1 MDSCVSKFIQKIVH
15 CIFLLVSFGGG
26 FFLNQHQLHCW
37 FLSSRFILPGEVDI
51 EIPYEDFLSPD
62 EEMDARREKEA
73 KKRQEL
79 LLSVN
84 FSK

>member
-1 MDSCVSKFIQKIVH
+1 MLR
-15 CIFLLVSFGGG
+15 LLI
-26 FFLNQHQLHCW
+26 LC
-37 FLSSRFILPGEVDI
+37 SRFILPGEVDI
-51 EIPYEDFLSPD
+51 EIPYEDLLSPD
-62 EEMDARREKEA
+62 EEMDTRKEKEA

>member
-1 MDSCVSKFIQKIVH
+1 MSLQKLVPPS
-15 CIFLLVSFGGG
+15 LLR
-26 FFLNQHQLHCW
+26 LLILC
-37 FLSSRFILPGEVDI
+37 SRFILPGEVDI
-51 EIPYEDFLSPD
+51 EIPYEDLLSPD
-62 EEMDARREKEA
+62 EEMDTRKEKEA

>member
-1 MDSCVSKFIQKIVH
+1 MLVCLFNNLFVSTLIT
-15 CIFLLVSFGGG
+15 LLV
-26 FFLNQHQLHCW
+26 
-37 FLSSRFILPGEVDI
+37 LSSRFILPGDVDT

-62 EEMDARREKEA
+62 EEMDTRKEKEA
-73 KKRQEL
+73 KKRREL

>member
-1 MDSCVSKFIQKIVH
+1 MPLQKQV
-15 CIFLLVSFGGG
+15 CL
-26 FFLNQHQLHCW
+26 FFFSLRCLDFW
-37 FLSSRFILPGEVDI
+37 FSSRFILPGEVDI
-51 EIPYEDFLSPD
+51 EIPYEDLLSPD
-62 EEMDARREKEA
+62 EEMDARKEKEA